1 MIFIVGSLKFLLPL
15 PRANSGY
22 EFIVCQ
28 WSNNECHFTPLIN
41 FQAYGENAPSAMTLV
56 YFDELTRAS
65 TLDCSKDLDL
75 VLAMVEWDDKML
87 NRDEAK
93 ILLELT
99 KLFYLNRDESDEK
112 YNLMVRFSEKPDEFK
127 HMELIKLYEDEK
139 KKGFGELD

>member
-1 MIFIVGSLKFLLPL
+1 
-15 PRANSGY
+15 
-22 EFIVCQ
+22 
-28 WSNNECHFTPLIN
+28 
-41 FQAYGENAPSAMTLV
+41 MTLV
-56 YFDELTRAS
+56 FFDELTRAS
-65 TLDCSKDLDL
+65 SLDCSKDLDL